1 MVRPPFRARER
12 FSRMTER
19 DESSLRDLDARLRK
33 LRAETHEGGGRSRK
47 TPDGRS
53 GLGFAMRVG
62 VEIVA
67 ALAVG
72 TGIGL
77 LLDRWLGTAPWLMVV
92 FFVFGAAAGFVNV
105 YRVMAGM
112 DQAVG
117 LGRARRE
124 RDETDQAPGPRQDDG
139 SG

>member
-19 DESSLRDLDARLRK
+19 DESSLKYLEARLRK
-33 LRAETHEGGGRSRK
+33 LRAETGEGGRPGGK
-47 TPDGRS
+47 PDGRS
-53 GLGFAMRVG
+53 DLGFAMRVG

-92 FFVFGAAAGFVNV
+92 FFVFGAAAGFLNV
-105 YRVMAGM
+105 YRLMAGM

-124 RDETDQAPGPRQDDG
+124 RDEAEKKRDPQQGNG